1 MGILLQVFHDV
12 ELTRPVYH
20 TSIPRSSHICTLNSK
35 KNLSSL
41 TFQTKNG
48 ISTNIW
54 MKKLQY
60 RRSAEV
66 DTGEEK
72 ESVQEQ

>member
-1 MGILLQVFHDV
+1 MGLLLQVFHDV

-20 TSIPRSSHICTLNSK
+20 TALTYAHSNSFFLQK
-35 KNLSSL
+35 KEFEPTHALD
-41 TFQTKNG
+41 KNG